1 MQLTAKQEQGLKI
14 AIERFKSKEKFTVI
28 GGYAG
33 TGKSTLVK
41 FIINALQQYG
51 VDPEADVC
59 YAAFTGKATQVLQKK
74 GNPNTSTLHKLL
86 YKSIPKQT
94 GGYIRI
100 PKKRGEIEYKVIV
113 VDEVSMAPMTL
124 MQQLFKHGIYLICL
138 GDPFQLPP
146 INSKEDNHL
155 LDNPHIFLDEVMRQ
169 AAESEIIRLSMHVR
183 EGNPLETFQCDNQQ
197 VQVIT
202 KNDVVTGMYEW
213 ADQIICATNNTR
225 ININNNMRKLRG
237 FSDAPQE
244 NDKVI
249 SLSNHWDIFST
260 GHAPLTN
267 GSIGYLKEFTVQSI
281 YLPKYIYNGSLEV
294 MIATVETEDKD
305 IFTGLTL
312 DYNFL
317 INNKKT
323 LSPQQEY
330 KLLKNKRYMDP
341 PFDFTYGYAITCH
354 KAQGSEWQ
362 KLLVFEEKF
371 PFDKEEHR
379 RWLYT
384 AITRASEK
392 LVIVKK

>member
-1 MQLTAKQEQGLKI
+1 MILTKKQQEGLNTAVDRYKNKEAYTCI
-14 AIERFKSKEKFTVI
+14 A
-28 GGYAG
+28 GYAG
-33 TGKSTLVK
+33 TGKSTLIS
-41 FIINALQQYG
+41 FIIEALNLKHKEVAY
-51 VDPEADVC
+51 V
-59 YAAFTGKATQVLQKK
+59 AFTGKAANILSQK
-74 GNPNTSTLHKLL
+74 GCPNATTAHKLL
-86 YKSIPKQT
+86 YHSKPLPDGRYIHEPKTTLDHQ
-94 GGYIRI
+94 
-100 PKKRGEIEYKVIV
+100 YKLLV
-113 VDEVSMAPMTL
+113 VDEISMLPKEMWELLLRHHIHIIA
-124 MQQLFKHGIYLICL
+124 C
-138 GDPFQLPP
+138 GDPEQLPP
-146 INSKEDNHL
+146 INPDMDNHV
-155 LDNPHIFLDEVMRQ
+155 LDHPHVFLDEIMRQ

-225 ININNNMRKLRG
+225 VNVNNNMRKLRG

>member
-1 MQLTAKQEQGLKI
+1 MILTNKQEEGLKI
-14 AIERFKSKEKFTVI
+14 CVERYKNKEPYTCIAGF
-28 GGYAG
+28 AG
-33 TGKSTLVK
+33 TGKSTLIN
-41 FIINALQQYG
+41 FIIEALNLRHFEVAYI
-51 VDPEADVC
+51 
-59 YAAFTGKATQVLQKK
+59 AFAGKAANVLSQK
-74 GNPNTSTLHKLL
+74 GCPNATTAHKLL
-86 YKSIPKQT
+86 YHSKPLPDGKYIHEPKVT
-94 GGYIRI
+94 LDY
-100 PKKRGEIEYKVIV
+100 PYKLLV
-113 VDEVSMAPMTL
+113 VDEISMLPKEMWELLLRHHIHVIA
-124 MQQLFKHGIYLICL
+124 C
-138 GDPFQLPP
+138 GDPEQLPP
-146 INSKEDNHL
+146 INPDSDNHVL
-155 LDNPHIFLDEVMRQ
+155 EHPHVFLDEIMRQ

-202 KNDVVTGMYEW
+202 NNDVVTGMYEW
-213 ADQIICATNNTR
+213 ADQIICATNNKR
-225 ININNNMRKLRG
+225 ININDNMRTLKG
-237 FSDAPQE
+237 FDGPPQE

-249 SLSNHWDIFST
+249 SLSNHWDIFSVGNT
-260 GHAPLTN
+260 PLTN
-267 GSIGYLKEFTVQSI
+267 GSIGYLKDFVVQSI
-281 YLPKYIYNGSLEV
+281 PLPRYIYDGFLKV
-294 MIATVETEDKD
+294 MTATIETEDED
-305 IFTGLTL
+305 VFTGLPL

-317 INNKKT
+317 ANNKKT

-330 KLLKNKRYMDP
+330 KLLKNKRYIDP

>member
-1 MQLTAKQEQGLKI
+1 MILTKKQQEGLNTAVDRYKNKEAYTCI
-14 AIERFKSKEKFTVI
+14 A
-28 GGYAG
+28 GYAG
-33 TGKSTLVK
+33 TGKSTLIS
-41 FIINALQQYG
+41 FIIEALNLKHKEVAY
-51 VDPEADVC
+51 V
-59 YAAFTGKATQVLQKK
+59 AFTGKAANILSQK
-74 GNPNTSTLHKLL
+74 GCPNATTAHKLL
-86 YKSIPKQT
+86 YHSKPLPDGRYIHEPKTTLDHQ
-94 GGYIRI
+94 
-100 PKKRGEIEYKVIV
+100 YKLLV
-113 VDEVSMAPMTL
+113 VDEISMLPKEMW
-124 MQQLFKHGIYLICL
+124 YLLLRHHIHIIAC
-138 GDPFQLPP
+138 GDPEQLPP
-146 INSKEDNHL
+146 INPDMDNHV
-155 LDNPHIFLDEVMRQ
+155 LDHPHVFLDEIMRQ

-305 IFTGLTL
+305 IFTGLAL

-317 INNKKT
+317 MNNKKT

-330 KLLKNKRYMDP
+330 KLLKNKKYMDP

-371 PFDKEEHR
+371 PFNKEEHR

>member
-1 MQLTAKQEQGLKI
+1 MILTKKQQEGLNTAVDRYKNKEAYTCI
-14 AIERFKSKEKFTVI
+14 A
-28 GGYAG
+28 GYAG
-33 TGKSTLVK
+33 TGKSTLIS
-41 FIINALQQYG
+41 FIIEALNLKHKEVAY
-51 VDPEADVC
+51 V
-59 YAAFTGKATQVLQKK
+59 AFTGKAANILSQK
-74 GNPNTSTLHKLL
+74 GCPNATTAHKLL
-86 YKSIPKQT
+86 YHSKPLPDGRYIHEPKTTLDHQ
-94 GGYIRI
+94 
-100 PKKRGEIEYKVIV
+100 YKLLV
-113 VDEVSMAPMTL
+113 VDEISMLPKEMW
-124 MQQLFKHGIYLICL
+124 YLLLRHHIHIIAC
-138 GDPFQLPP
+138 GDPEQLPP
-146 INSKEDNHL
+146 INPDMDNHV
-155 LDNPHIFLDEVMRQ
+155 LDHPHVFLDEIMRQ

>member
-1 MQLTAKQEQGLKI
+1 MILTKKQQEGLNTAVDRYKNKEAYTCI
-14 AIERFKSKEKFTVI
+14 A
-28 GGYAG
+28 GYAG
-33 TGKSTLVK
+33 TGKSTLIS
-41 FIINALQQYG
+41 FIIEALNLKHKEVAY
-51 VDPEADVC
+51 V
-59 YAAFTGKATQVLQKK
+59 AFTGKAANILSQK
-74 GNPNTSTLHKLL
+74 GCPNATTAHKLL
-86 YKSIPKQT
+86 YHSKPLPDGRYIHEPKTTLDYQ
-94 GGYIRI
+94 
-100 PKKRGEIEYKVIV
+100 YKLLV
-113 VDEVSMAPMTL
+113 VDEISMLPKEMW
-124 MQQLFKHGIYLICL
+124 YLLLRHHIHIIAC
-138 GDPFQLPP
+138 GDPEQLPP
-146 INSKEDNHL
+146 INPDMDNHV
-155 LDNPHIFLDEVMRQ
+155 LDHPHVFLDEIMRQ

-225 ININNNMRKLRG
+225 VNVNNNMRKLRG

-249 SLSNHWDIFST
+249 SLSNHWDFFST

-317 INNKKT
+317 MNNKKT

-354 KAQGSEWQ
+354 KAQGSEWIREAPR
-362 KLLVFEEKF
+362 L
-371 PFDKEEHR
+371 P
-379 RWLYT
+379 
-384 AITRASEK
+384 SP
-392 LVIVKK
+392 

>member
-1 MQLTAKQEQGLKI
+1 MILTKKQQEGLNTAVDRYKNKEAYTCI
-14 AIERFKSKEKFTVI
+14 A
-28 GGYAG
+28 GYAG
-33 TGKSTLVK
+33 TGKSTLIS
-41 FIINALQQYG
+41 FIIEALNLKHKEVAY
-51 VDPEADVC
+51 V
-59 YAAFTGKATQVLQKK
+59 AFTGKAANILSQK
-74 GNPNTSTLHKLL
+74 GCPNATTAHKLL
-86 YKSIPKQT
+86 YHSKPLPDGRYIHEPKTTLDYQ
-94 GGYIRI
+94 
-100 PKKRGEIEYKVIV
+100 YKLLV
-113 VDEVSMAPMTL
+113 VDEISMLPKEMWELLLRHRIHIIA
-124 MQQLFKHGIYLICL
+124 C
-138 GDPFQLPP
+138 GDPEQLPP
-146 INSKEDNHL
+146 INPDMDNHV
-155 LDNPHIFLDEVMRQ
+155 LDHPHVFLDEIMRQ

-197 VQVIT
+197 VQVLT

-225 ININNNMRKLRG
+225 VNINNNMRKLRG
-237 FSDAPQE
+237 FGDAPQE

-249 SLSNHWDIFST
+249 SLSNHWDIFSA

-317 INNKKT
+317 MNNTKT

>member
-1 MQLTAKQEQGLKI
+1 MILTKKQQEGLNTAVDRYKNKEAYTCI
-14 AIERFKSKEKFTVI
+14 A
-28 GGYAG
+28 GYAG
-33 TGKSTLVK
+33 TGKSTLIS
-41 FIINALQQYG
+41 FIIEALNLKHKEVAY
-51 VDPEADVC
+51 V
-59 YAAFTGKATQVLQKK
+59 AFTGKAANILSQK
-74 GNPNTSTLHKLL
+74 GCPNATTAHKLL
-86 YKSIPKQT
+86 YHSKPLPDGRYIHEPKTTLDHQ
-94 GGYIRI
+94 
-100 PKKRGEIEYKVIV
+100 YKLLV
-113 VDEVSMAPMTL
+113 VDEISMLPKEMW
-124 MQQLFKHGIYLICL
+124 YLLLRHHIHIIAC
-138 GDPFQLPP
+138 GDPEQLPP
-146 INSKEDNHL
+146 INPDMDNHV
-155 LDNPHIFLDEVMRQ
+155 LDHPHVFLDEIMRQ

-225 ININNNMRKLRG
+225 VNINNNMRKLRG
-237 FSDAPQE
+237 FGDAPQE

-294 MIATVETEDKD
+294 MITTVETEDKD
-305 IFTGLTL
+305 IFTGLAL

-317 INNKKT
+317 MNNKKT

-330 KLLKNKRYMDP
+330 KLLKNKKYMDP

>member
-1 MQLTAKQEQGLKI
+1 MPDGRYIHEPKT
-14 AIERFKSKEKFTVI
+14 
-28 GGYAG
+28 
-33 TGKSTLVK
+33 TLDY
-41 FIINALQQYG
+41 QY
-51 VDPEADVC
+51 
-59 YAAFTGKATQVLQKK
+59 
-74 GNPNTSTLHKLL
+74 KLL
-86 YKSIPKQT
+86 
-94 GGYIRI
+94 
-100 PKKRGEIEYKVIV
+100 V
-113 VDEVSMAPMTL
+113 VDEISMLPKEMWELLLRHHIHIIA
-124 MQQLFKHGIYLICL
+124 C
-138 GDPFQLPP
+138 GDPEQLPP
-146 INSKEDNHL
+146 INPDMDNHV
-155 LDNPHIFLDEVMRQ
+155 LDHPHVFLDEIMRQ

-249 SLSNHWDIFST
+249 SLSNHWDFFST

-317 INNKKT
+317 MNNKKT

>member
-14 AIERFKSKEKFTVI
+14 AIERFKNKEKFTVI

-124 MQQLFKHGIYLICL
+124 MKQLFKHGIYLICL

-146 INSKEDNHL
+146 INPKEDNHL

-305 IFTGLTL
+305 IFTGLAL

-317 INNKKT
+317 MNNKKT

>member
-1 MQLTAKQEQGLKI
+1 MEPVELNTAVDRYKNKEAYTCI
-14 AIERFKSKEKFTVI
+14 A
-28 GGYAG
+28 GYAG
-33 TGKSTLVK
+33 TGKSTLIS
-41 FIINALQQYG
+41 FIIEALNLKHKEVAY
-51 VDPEADVC
+51 V
-59 YAAFTGKATQVLQKK
+59 AFTGKAANILSQK
-74 GNPNTSTLHKLL
+74 GCPNATTAHKLL
-86 YKSIPKQT
+86 YHSKPLPDGRYIHEPKTTLDHQ
-94 GGYIRI
+94 
-100 PKKRGEIEYKVIV
+100 YKLLV
-113 VDEVSMAPMTL
+113 VDEISMLPKEMW
-124 MQQLFKHGIYLICL
+124 YLLLRHHIHIIAC
-138 GDPFQLPP
+138 GDPEQLPP
-146 INSKEDNHL
+146 INPDMDNHV
-155 LDNPHIFLDEVMRQ
+155 LDHPHVFLDEIMRQ

-225 ININNNMRKLRG
+225 VNINNNMRKLRG
-237 FSDAPQE
+237 FGDAPQE

-249 SLSNHWDIFST
+249 SLSNHWDIFSA

-267 GSIGYLKEFTVQSI
+267 GSIGYLKDFTVQSI
-281 YLPKYIYNGSLEV
+281 YLPKYIYKGSLEV

-317 INNKKT
+317 MNNKKT

>member
-1 MQLTAKQEQGLKI
+1 MILTKKQQEGLNTAVDRYKNKEAYTCI
-14 AIERFKSKEKFTVI
+14 A
-28 GGYAG
+28 GYAG
-33 TGKSTLVK
+33 TGKSTLIS
-41 FIINALQQYG
+41 FIIEALNLKHKEVAY
-51 VDPEADVC
+51 V
-59 YAAFTGKATQVLQKK
+59 AFTGKAANILSQK
-74 GNPNTSTLHKLL
+74 GCPNATTAHKLL
-86 YKSIPKQT
+86 YHSKPLPDGRYIHEPKTTLDHQ
-94 GGYIRI
+94 
-100 PKKRGEIEYKVIV
+100 YKLLV
-113 VDEVSMAPMTL
+113 VDEISMLPKEMW
-124 MQQLFKHGIYLICL
+124 YLLLRHHIHIIAC
-138 GDPFQLPP
+138 GDPEQLPP
-146 INSKEDNHL
+146 INPDMDNHV
-155 LDNPHIFLDEVMRQ
+155 LDHPHVFLDEIMRQ

-249 SLSNHWDIFST
+249 SLSNHWDFFSA

-294 MIATVETEDKD
+294 MITTVETEDKD
-305 IFTGLTL
+305 IFTGLSL

-317 INNKKT
+317 MNNKKT

-330 KLLKNKRYMDP
+330 KLLKNKKYMDP

-371 PFDKEEHR
+371 PFNKEEHR

>member
-1 MQLTAKQEQGLKI
+1 MILTKKQQEGLNTAVDRYKNKEAYTCI
-14 AIERFKSKEKFTVI
+14 A
-28 GGYAG
+28 GYAG
-33 TGKSTLVK
+33 TGKSTLIS
-41 FIINALQQYG
+41 FIIEALNLKHKEVAY
-51 VDPEADVC
+51 V
-59 YAAFTGKATQVLQKK
+59 AFTGKAANILSQK
-74 GNPNTSTLHKLL
+74 GCPNATTAHKLL
-86 YKSIPKQT
+86 YHSKPLPDGRYIHEPKTTLDHQ
-94 GGYIRI
+94 
-100 PKKRGEIEYKVIV
+100 YKLLV
-113 VDEVSMAPMTL
+113 VDEISMLPKEMW
-124 MQQLFKHGIYLICL
+124 YLLLRHHIHIIAC
-138 GDPFQLPP
+138 GDPEQLPP
-146 INSKEDNHL
+146 INPDMDNHV
-155 LDNPHIFLDEVMRQ
+155 LDHPHVFLDEIMRQ

-237 FSDAPQE
+237 FGDAPQE

-294 MIATVETEDKD
+294 MITTVETEDKD

-317 INNKKT
+317 MNNKKT

-330 KLLKNKRYMDP
+330 KLLKNKKYMDP